1 MKTKHLNLEIK
12 AVRVNEKAD
21 GYESVIVEGYANRY
35 KDETGQIVK
44 DEWNES
50 VAPDA
55 YDLSYYLKNPIVL
68 FNHEH
73 RNFIGKTLEI
83 EMKDDGLYVQLEV
96 FRDIYPK
103 VYFGLKTGTLRTLS
117 IGYEVLEEEK
127 KEDYYLL
134 TKIKLF
140 EISVVPL
147 PMNVDSQIT
156 EVDSEV
162 KMFKCADGK
171 CVLAYKAMEE
181 KTEPEAEQETETAN
195 EPETEPTTEKAN
207 EPETEPEAEPTTEKA
222 NEPETEPTTE
232 KANEP
237 EAEPTTEKTI
247 EEQLASLPLEDQLRI
262 YELLEEKINEQFS

>member
-68 FNHEH
+68 YNHEH

-83 EMKDDGLYVQLEV
+83 EMRDDGLYVQLEV

-147 PMNVDSQIT
+147 PMNVESQIA

-171 CVLAYKAMEE
+171 CVLAYKALEE
-181 KTEPEAEQETETAN
+181 EAE
-195 EPETEPTTEKAN
+195 PT
-207 EPETEPEAEPTTEKA
+207 TEPEAEPEAEST
-222 NEPETEPTTE
+222 TEPTTE
-232 KANEP
+232 P
-237 EAEPTTEKTI
+237 EAEKTI